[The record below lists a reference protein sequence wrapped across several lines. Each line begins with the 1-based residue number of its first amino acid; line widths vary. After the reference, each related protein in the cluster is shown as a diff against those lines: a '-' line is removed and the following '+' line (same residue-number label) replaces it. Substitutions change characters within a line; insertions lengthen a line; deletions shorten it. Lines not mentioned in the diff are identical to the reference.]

1 MPVWQWVVDVAGIL
15 LLLALGYGI
24 ALVVR
29 RRLLARN
36 GGTFE
41 LSYHLRTDRPGRGWM
56 LGLGRYSGERL
67 EWYRL
72 FSLSAAP
79 QAVLATRVAGLRR
92 PARAAGRRADFALPR
107 PPGHPLPDQ
116 RTARSSWR

>member
-1 MPVWQWVVDVAGIL
+1 MPVRQRVVDVAGIL

-41 LSYHLRTDRPGRGWM
+41 LSYRVRTDRPGRGWI
-56 LGLGRYSGERL
+56 LGLGRYSGETL
-67 EWYRL
+67 EWFRL
-72 FSLSAAP
+72 FALAPAERSWPRVSLSFD
-79 QAVLATRVAGLRR
+79 
-92 PARAAGRRADFALPR
+92 GRREPFGAEQMTLYPDHLVIHRQILPVR
-107 PPGHPLPDQ
+107 W
-116 RTARSSWR
+116 SWP